1 MRNLRCCKESTEPDD
16 WHMLKHLLNVFV
28 VACTPHALV
37 SSTCILWAPVVPY
50 IWTLHIQLCDPS
62 LLNQA

>member
-1 MRNLRCCKESTEPDD
+1 
-16 WHMLKHLLNVFV
+16 MLKHLLNVFV